1 MTVRRFTCDNPDYDL
16 WDDSHGTFVR
26 YDDYERLYMILQLV
40 YADMMDVDDGMVA
53 NHYFEKSVKLLK
65 KELEG

>member
-26 YDDYERLYMILQLV
+26 YDDYERLQTAARKALV
-40 YADMMDVDDGMVA
+40 CLNMFKDIGIVTFTSEAIDD
-53 NHYFEKSVKLLK
+53 LK